1 MAKVEDLSGFMYIFA
16 SSQFKTTAM
25 KRIITIL
32 ALFVCLPLMSSAD
45 NDYVIPFEQLPQV
58 SQTFVQTHFSG
69 VNVSFTM
76 RDSHSFEVRFED
88 GSEVEFDKKGNW
100 KEVDCKRQ
108 AVPASVLSLVPA
120 EIQTYAAAT
129 FPQATITKIN
139 QKHWGYEVELSN
151 GFDLE
156 FNKKGKFLR
165 MDD

>member
-1 MAKVEDLSGFMYIFA
+1 MELNRRPSGPVSYCALRRYPLLRYERYPLSA
-16 SSQFKTTAM
+16 SG
-25 KRIITIL
+25 I
-32 ALFVCLPLMSSAD
+32 
-45 NDYVIPFEQLPQV
+45 
-58 SQTFVQTHFSG
+58 
-69 VNVSFTM
+69 SFTM

-129 FPQATITKIN
+129 FPQVTITKIN

-151 GFDLE
+151 GFGLE
-156 FNKKGKFLR
+156 FDKKGKFLR